1 MHSKCLLPLEHT
13 DYMSHYA
20 WFVKRRLQEKIVI
33 KLEQHQGG
41 ERGFL
46 GFFFLGGVVVVGG
59 DARGR
64 GTPAWVK

>member
-1 MHSKCLLPLEHT
+1 MR
-13 DYMSHYA
+13 HYA
-20 WFVKRRLQEKIVI
+20 RFVKRRLQEKNVI

-46 GFFFLGGVVVVGG
+46 GFFFFFWWGGVVVGG

-64 GTPAWVK
+64 GAPVWVK